1 MNKTALF
8 SYVLQAVQ
16 KTEDEAKPEEVEKP
30 KPKKFNVDEH
40 FNHELHAI
48 MKYLFPSLMPQA
60 EEVVKKTEKIAK
72 SPTKKRKRVE
82 NGASTSGSSSKAATN
97 KGDNK
102 TNTTVPKKT
111 YAIFDMAKRPKELQR
126 TWTILNLFRFL
137 GFNKFQN
144 NTPISIFINV

>member
-1 MNKTALF
+1 MTKIALF
-8 SYVLQAVQ
+8 SHVLQAVE
-16 KTEDEAKPEEVEKP
+16 KTEDEAKLEEQEAEKP

-82 NGASTSGSSSKAATN
+82 NDNSTNDQETDVSLYIFELFVILSYCYYFSVLSYFTRFFFTV
-97 KGDNK
+97 KG
-102 TNTTVPKKT
+102 
-111 YAIFDMAKRPKELQR
+111 Y
-126 TWTILNLFRFL
+126 
-137 GFNKFQN
+137 
-144 NTPISIFINV
+144 

>member
-1 MNKTALF
+1 M
-8 SYVLQAVQ
+8 S
-16 KTEDEAKPEEVEKP
+16 
-30 KPKKFNVDEH
+30 
-40 FNHELHAI
+40 
-48 MKYLFPSLMPQA
+48 QA

-82 NGASTSGSSSKAATN
+82 NGASASGLSSKAATN

-126 TWTILNLFRFL
+126 TWTMLNLFRFL
-137 GFNKFQN
+137 GFNKF
-144 NTPISIFINV
+144 

>member
-1 MNKTALF
+1 MTKIALF
-8 SYVLQAVQ
+8 SHILQAVE
-16 KTEDEAKPEEVEKP
+16 KTEDEAKPKEAEKP

-48 MKYLFPSLMPQA
+48 MKYLFSSLMPQP

-82 NGASTSGSSSKAATN
+82 NGAFASGSSSKAATD

-102 TNTTVPKKT
+102 TNTTTPKKT
-111 YAIFDMAKRPKELQR
+111 YAIFDMAKRSKRARKDVDYAEL
-126 TWTILNLFRFL
+126 N
-137 GFNKFQN
+137 
-144 NTPISIFINV
+144 

>member
-16 KTEDEAKPEEVEKP
+16 KTEDEAKPEEEEAEKP

-48 MKYLFPSLMPQA
+48 MKYLFPSLIPQA
-60 EEVVKKTEKIAK
+60 EEVIKKTEKIAK

-82 NGASTSGSSSKAATN
+82 NDNSTNDQGTN
-97 KGDNK
+97 
-102 TNTTVPKKT
+102 VSL
-111 YAIFDMAKRPKELQR
+111 YIFELFV
-126 TWTILNLFRFL
+126 IL
-137 GFNKFQN
+137 
-144 NTPISIFINV
+144 S

>member
-1 MNKTALF
+1 MQFLVFLKEPETLTKIALF
-8 SYVLQAVQ
+8 SHVLQAVE
-16 KTEDEAKPEEVEKP
+16 KTEDEAKPEEEETEKP

-97 KGDNK
+97 KGDTK
-102 TNTTVPKKT
+102 TNTTTPKKT
-111 YAIFDMAKRPKELQR
+111 YAIFDMAKRPKRARKDVDYAEL
-126 TWTILNLFRFL
+126 N
-137 GFNKFQN
+137 
-144 NTPISIFINV
+144 

>member
-16 KTEDEAKPEEVEKP
+16 KTEDEAKPEEEEVEKP

-82 NGASTSGSSSKAATN
+82 NGAPASGFSSKAATN

-126 TWTILNLFRFL
+126 TWTMLNLFRFL
-137 GFNKFQN
+137 GFNKF
-144 NTPISIFINV
+144 